1 MSFIFTDSFTA
12 TLRLINSVVF
22 DICTDQRLFTDWI
35 RGDCDILDGFGC
47 SSGRFRLLR
56 FLLIPRQLSNYVASI
71 RRGVSSP
78 CLLEW
83 ATIFAFINLLI
94 LLRLIWFWDGLSG
107 CIYFLNR
114 SVVISILFQQHH
126 SRTTIIFI
134 TFLVNYFSI
143 VFLLI
148 IRCLFDDFCSLLL
161 LIIIA
166 IWNFIV
172 LDGECKR
179 NLTRSENCIGS
190 LHVSLISTGSFKS
203 VIAEIFLVNSSCVL
217 IFSFVCDFAH
227 FLYTND
233 RLTDQRPLISHLSAI
248 CETIA
253 TTTITLASLLL
264 LQTSRFYVIQGRTA
278 QIISIL
284 MAFTTM

>member
-1 MSFIFTDSFTA
+1 MSLIFTDSFTA
-12 TLRLINSVVF
+12 TLRLIDSVVF

-56 FLLIPRQLSNYVASI
+56 FLLGVPWQLSNYVASI
-71 RRGVSSP
+71 WRGVSSP

-83 ATIFAFINLLI
+83 ATIFAFINLLM
-94 LLRLIWFWDGLSG
+94 LLWLIWFWDDLSRS
-107 CIYFLNR
+107 IYFLNR

-143 VFLLI
+143 VLLLI
-148 IRCLFDDFCSLLL
+148 IRCLFDDFSSLLL
-161 LIIIA
+161 LMIIA

-172 LDGECKR
+172 LDGEGER

-190 LHVSLISTGSFKS
+190 LHVSLISTGSFES
-203 VIAEIFLVNSSCVL
+203 VIAEIFLVNPGCVL
-217 IFSFVCDFAH
+217 IFSLVCDFAH
-227 FLYTND
+227 FLYAND
-233 RLTDQRPLISHLSAI
+233 RLTD
-248 CETIA
+248 
-253 TTTITLASLLL
+253 
-264 LQTSRFYVIQGRTA
+264 
-278 QIISIL
+278 
-284 MAFTTM
+284 